1 MLDLFDI
8 THEAGMSTPL
18 AKECEAGLDI
28 VDNEPV
34 DNKLYEQA
42 VGHIMYVATVSR
54 PDVACAIG
62 KLSQRCANPTD
73 VSDWKAVRRIFRY
86 LLKTKDLKLMYQ
98 RTGQPLKVFCDSD
111 FAGYAIDR
119 KSRSGYV
126 FILAGGAISWLSK
139 KQPIRSQPTCEAEFV
154 AMQEAARET
163 VWISLLLREL
173 VQLSYCPHPC
183 KIFCDNIGA
192 ISWSKDEVV
201 AESSKHVQ
209 MLYFYVKNCVS
220 KGILDYIYISS
231 SENVAD
237 ILTKVLNR
245 VKTQYFTKAMGL
257 VETSDQR
264 GVLRNAKLV

>member
-8 THEAGMSTPL
+8 THEVGVSTPL
-18 AKECEAGLDI
+18 AKECETGFDI
-28 VDNEPV
+28 KCNEPF

-62 KLSQRCANPTD
+62 KLSQRCANTT
-73 VSDWKAVRRIFRY
+73 VSNWKAVRRIFKY
-86 LLKTKDLKLMYQ
+86 LLKTKDLELVYQ

-111 FAGYAIDR
+111 FAGRSVDR

-126 FILAGGAISWLSK
+126 FILAGGATSWLSK
-139 KQPIRSQPTCEAEFV
+139 KQPIIFQSTCEAEFV

-173 VQLSYCPHPC
+173 GQLSYCPRPC

-192 ISWSKDEVV
+192 ISWPKDEVI

-209 MLYFYVKNCVS
+209 VRYFYVKNCVS
-220 KGILDYIYISS
+220 KGILYYTYIPS

-237 ILTKVLNR
+237 IFTKGLNR
-245 VKTQYFTKAMGL
+245 VKTQIFTKAMGL
-257 VETSDQR
+257 VETTIK
-264 GVLRNAKLV
+264 GEC

>member
-1 MLDLFDI
+1 
-8 THEAGMSTPL
+8 MSTPL

-209 MLYFYVKNCVS
+209 MRYFYVKNCVS